1 MRVAVLASGGKD
13 STYAS
18 WWARLQ
24 GWEVVSLVTV
34 LVKGDDSMMFQLQN
48 TWITAFQASS
58 LGIPWKPV
66 ISFGEEEGEVGD
78 LESSITAEG
87 DTLDFKEIF
96 PPGIE
101 IPEDLVIHS
110 GPLDIDALV
119 VGALRSDYQKTRIE
133 RMCQRLGI
141 NSFSP
146 LWHKDPEEHMQSLI
160 EHGFGVVFTSVST
173 EGMSPDWVGRTLE
186 RESLNELIDLSER
199 HRFNL
204 DGEGGEFETIVVSAP
219 HMRRDVILEGEAV
232 WKGSR
237 GSLEVLS
244 CELS

>member
-58 LGIPWKPV
+58 SGIPWKPI
-66 ISFGEEEGEVGD
+66 ISFGEEEDEVGD
-78 LESSITAEG
+78 LESSIIAG
-87 DTLDFKEIF
+87 GVCDFKEIF

-141 NSFSP
+141 ASFCP
-146 LWHKDPEEHMQSLI
+146 LWHKDPREHMQSLL
-160 EHGFGVVFTSVST
+160 EHGFGVIFTSVST
-173 EGMSPDWVGRTLE
+173 EGMSADWIGRTLE
-186 RESLNELIDLSER
+186 EESLNELIDLSKR

-204 DGEGGEFETIVVSAP
+204 DGEGGEFETIVVSGP
-219 HMRRDVILEGEAV
+219 QMRRDIVVQGEVV